1 MNKKR
6 FTSSLLAI
14 ASSTLLIAG
23 CSSGGSSGE
32 AAPAEESAAYQGPVG
47 DTAGTINILA
57 WPGYAEDGSTDPAVD
72 WVTPFEKESGCQV
85 NVKTYGTSDEAVQ
98 LMQSGGYDVVS
109 ASGDASL
116 RLIYGG
122 DLQPVNLDLIPNY
135 ADIFDN
141 LKDRPWNTIDGLN
154 YGVPHGRGANVLQ
167 YTIGKVD
174 PAPDSWSLVWDAN
187 SPAKGKITAYDSA
200 IYIADAA
207 VYLMSTK
214 PELGITD
221 PYALDQTQ
229 FDAAMELLKAQKPLV
244 G

>member
-85 NVKTYGTSDEAVQ
+85 RSEEHTSE
-98 LMQSGGYDVVS
+98 LQS
-109 ASGDASL
+109 
-116 RLIYGG
+116 
-122 DLQPVNLDLIPNY
+122 
-135 ADIFDN
+135 
-141 LKDRPWNTIDGLN
+141 
-154 YGVPHGRGANVLQ
+154 H
-167 YTIGKVD
+167 
-174 PAPDSWSLVWDAN
+174 
-187 SPAKGKITAYDSA
+187 
-200 IYIADAA
+200 
-207 VYLMSTK
+207 
-214 PELGITD
+214 
-221 PYALDQTQ
+221 
-229 FDAAMELLKAQKPLV
+229 
-244 G
+244 